1 MSIYYSKCTS
11 TPFSIIS
18 PIIHACTYELTL
30 FFIFH
35 LSPWLY
41 QLVVIPSDP
50 SQIFFIAKYC
60 INFLR
65 LGVVKIVPSAL
76 THNCSQ
82 SPSYAPIYWI
92 SDTH

>member
-18 PIIHACTYELTL
+18 LLTL
-30 FFIFH
+30 FIFH

-50 SQIFFIAKYC
+50 SQIFFIAKYS

-82 SPSYAPIYWI
+82 SPSCAPAHLL
-92 SDTH
+92 DLGHTLMCVVTPK